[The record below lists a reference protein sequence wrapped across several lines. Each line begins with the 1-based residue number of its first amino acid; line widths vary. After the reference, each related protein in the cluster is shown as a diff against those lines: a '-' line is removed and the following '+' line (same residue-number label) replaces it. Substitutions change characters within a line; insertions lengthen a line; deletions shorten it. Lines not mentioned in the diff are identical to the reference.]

1 MKVREALPSD
11 AAAIAKVHV
20 DAWRSTYHG
29 VLSAEFLEGLS
40 YEQRKRVCQV
50 ALDDHRGGNFIH
62 VAEDDRGKIVGF
74 VACGR
79 EREQKGTYEGEI
91 YAIYLLAEHQGKGW
105 GKRLFQ
111 EAAERLVAE
120 GMHSMMLWVL
130 AENPTRGFYEALG
143 GAALDAKDIEIGGA
157 TLVEV
162 AYGWDSLE
170 AIVSAG

>member
-1 MKVREALPSD
+1 M
-11 AAAIAKVHV
+11 
-20 DAWRSTYHG
+20 
-29 VLSAEFLEGLS
+29 
-40 YEQRKRVCQV
+40 
-50 ALDDHRGGNFIH
+50 
-62 VAEDDRGKIVGF
+62 
-74 VACGR
+74 ACGR